1 MQVALNLSIS
11 TGPRERYAWAWA
23 VPLSLSAAAALIY
36 ISMVLVGGLKN
47 YRNYHRTLVGLQDQ
61 ERQLNFR
68 EAKTRLELNRPQ
80 SKEVYRQAQFINTLI
95 DRKHFSLTA
104 LAVRV
109 GKLLPPQV
117 RLTGLGVAQQPEGPL
132 VRFTVSGN
140 GEEAVEDFLGN
151 LEDSPEFSDVSI
163 LNQALE
169 QPGNPAGPVAVTCSA
184 HYIGVEVG
192 EKSK

>member
-80 SKEVYRQAQFINTLI
+80 SKEVYRQAQALQAQCAGIPAESGVTAASESTE
-95 DRKHFSLTA
+95 DRK
-104 LAVRV
+104 
-109 GKLLPPQV
+109 
-117 RLTGLGVAQQPEGPL
+117 
-132 VRFTVSGN
+132 
-140 GEEAVEDFLGN
+140 
-151 LEDSPEFSDVSI
+151 
-163 LNQALE
+163 
-169 QPGNPAGPVAVTCSA
+169 
-184 HYIGVEVG
+184 
-192 EKSK
+192 